1 MSIVRLAKECDF
13 EAIFDLRAGL
23 HSENG
28 LRDSLGNPLPLDE
41 DKVRTVLR
49 RALCPKDENGLF
61 AGSQYPAW
69 IGVIGTS
76 DLIEGAVYLAADQPW
91 YSKSLILIEL
101 FVYVRPEYR
110 QSSHFQ
116 RLVAWSKRFSSEI
129 GIQPLMMGIIT
140 TDREPAKSRLYRK
153 HLGEPAGSTFLYMG
167 NGGI

>member
-1 MSIVRLAKECDF
+1 MSVVRLAKECDF
-13 EAIFDLRAGL
+13 AAIFDLRDGL

-49 RALCPKDENGLF
+49 RALCPKDKDGLF

-69 IGVIGTS
+69 IGVIGSS

-91 YSKSLILIEL
+91 YSKSLMLIEL

-110 QSSHFQ
+110 QSSHAQ
-116 RLVAWSKRFSSEI
+116 RLIAWSKRLSHEI
-129 GIQPLMMGIIT
+129 KVQPMIIGIIT
-140 TDREPAKSRLYRK
+140 EDRAASKGRLYRK
-153 HLGEPAGSTFLYMG
+153 QFGEPAGSVFLYTG
-167 NGGI
+167 RGI